1 MKYIV
6 ACIQILVIFS
16 FLCHSYIIM
25 TPAIDEIGFFGVVLH
40 AILATLSVMLFFT
53 SAEVYKDHKENKNE

>member
-6 ACIQILVIFS
+6 ACIQVLVIFS

-25 TPAIDEIGFFGVVLH
+25 TPAIDELGFFSVVLH

-53 SAEVYKDHKENKNE
+53 SVEIYKESKGDKNE